1 VSTDDRSA
9 TLRGVASLF
18 DPVRLRLA
26 RHAAGLRKNQLAQA
40 VGVSP
45 AAVSQYENG
54 TTRPS
59 PAVVARLALA
69 LGVPAE
75 RFLAGVDLA
84 PVIATTAHF
93 RSLRATSQL
102 ERDQAFAY
110 AVATLDLTRALG
122 RWVKLPDVRLPEHS
136 VDTSTPLSHIE
147 SIAERVRAECGV
159 APGPVPNVVRLLESR
174 GIVCTR
180 LPAHSRRVYAFS
192 APFAPRPVVVLSLDR
207 EHRAAARF
215 DAAHELGHLV
225 LHHDAEP
232 GTHLSERQ
240 AHTFAAA
247 FLAPREQIIDALP
260 RRVDWA
266 ALLELK
272 RVWGMSMQAL
282 LYRARTIGTISEA
295 SYRRAMT
302 EVAKRGWR
310 TNEPGDNGG
319 AEVPALFS
327 RALTMLAGR
336 GVTLAD
342 VADAAALPITEA
354 SEIVGANQSIVILD
368 ERSRAQS
375 LER

>member
-1 VSTDDRSA
+1 M
-9 TLRGVASLF
+9 
-18 DPVRLRLA
+18 
-26 RHAAGLRKNQLAQA
+26 RKNQLAQA
-40 VGVSP
+40 IGVSP

-59 PAVVARLALA
+59 PGVVARLALA

-75 RFLAGVDLA
+75 RFVAGVDLA
-84 PVIATTAHF
+84 PVVATTAHF

-102 ERDQAFAY
+102 QRDQAFAH
-110 AVATLDLTRALG
+110 AVAALDLARALE
-122 RWVKLPDVRLPEHS
+122 RWVRLPDVRLPEHS
-136 VDTSTPLSHIE
+136 VDAFTPLSHIE
-147 SIAERVRAECGV
+147 TLAERVRLECGV
-159 APGPVPNVVRLLESR
+159 AAGPVPNVVRLLESR
-174 GIVCTR
+174 GVVCTR

-247 FLAPREQIIDALP
+247 FLAPREQIVDALP
-260 RRVDWA
+260 RGIDWA

-272 RVWGMSMQAL
+272 RIWGMSMQAL
-282 LYRARTIGTISEA
+282 LYRARTIGTISEG

-310 TNEPGDNGG
+310 TREPGDEGD
-319 AEVPALFS
+319 AEQPSLFN
-327 RALTMLAGR
+327 RALGMIAEHGL
-336 GVTLAD
+336 TLAD
-342 VADAAALPITEA
+342 LADAAALSPEIA
-354 SEIVGANQSIVILD
+354 RQIVGPDQPTLSI
-368 ERSRAQS
+368 A
-375 LER
+375 